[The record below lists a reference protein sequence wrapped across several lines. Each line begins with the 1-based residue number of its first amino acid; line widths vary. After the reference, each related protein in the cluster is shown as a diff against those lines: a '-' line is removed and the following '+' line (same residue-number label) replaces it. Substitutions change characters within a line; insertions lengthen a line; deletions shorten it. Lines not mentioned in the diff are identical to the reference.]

1 MDRDSK
7 LIFERYTSYRNSQ
20 MLQEVAALAPA
31 GGSILLAGI
40 ASIAASFGLVA
51 LSDQIMKLSN
61 TLSLTPKSGALDG
74 DASIKNLISQFNAVA
89 LDLNNP
95 EKADFAVEQA
105 ALLMQSVPGPLSEF
119 FTAIGK
125 VILDMSNQYRSTGDE
140 EFVRMGQSVINEGFR
155 RMTNAMSGAGVA
167 SKEFESFI
175 TTFSQISEQLQNVA
189 QSSGTAPNAYQAAQR
204 RLAAQQQSSPSP
216 SPNPS
221 PSPSPTPPQ
230 GPSKKDKAMAAVKKG
245 GAIVGRGA
253 VEGGKL
259 AVKGGAELTKLGI
272 KGTAFSLQQLGRIG
286 PIRAINL
293 GVLGV
298 VSYLAY
304 ALATGLKSSVDDVTK
319 IVNTGTEGAA
329 DAVETT
335 DQAVRGLG
343 SAGSKVGEWVSNSW
357 QWVKSKFTRETTSTT
372 VTPPPE
378 PEEVKVKDD
387 NQAGPVSTDT
397 NKVTPVGTS
406 TNYTQIKFGS

>member
-7 LIFERYTSYRNSQ
+7 LIFERYKNHRNLR
-20 MLQEVAALAPA
+20 MLQEVAIAAPVA
-31 GGSILLAGI
+31 GSTLLAGI

-61 TLSLTPKSGALDG
+61 TLSLTPKSGALDE

-105 ALLMQSVPGPLSEF
+105 ALLMQSVPGPLSDF
-119 FTAIGK
+119 FMAIGK
-125 VILDMSNQYRSTGDE
+125 VILDMSTQYRSTGDE

-155 RMTNAMSGAGVA
+155 RMTNAISGAGVA
-167 SKEFESFI
+167 SKEFESFNA
-175 TTFSQISEQLQNVA
+175 TFSQISEQLQNVA
-189 QSSGTAPNAYQAAQR
+189 QSSGTAPTAYQAAQR

-216 SPNPS
+216 GPNP
-221 PSPSPTPPQ
+221 PQGPSPTPPQ
-230 GPSKKDKAMAAVKKG
+230 GPSKKDKAIAAVKKG
-245 GAIVGRGA
+245 GEIVGRGA
-253 VEGGKL
+253 IEGGKL
-259 AVKGGAELTKLGI
+259 AGRGAVGLAKLGI
-272 KGTAFSLQQLGRIG
+272 KGTAFSLQQLGRIN
-286 PIRAINL
+286 ILQSINL
-293 GVLGV
+293 VVLGGAG
-298 VSYLAY
+298 YLTY
-304 ALATGLKSSVDDVTK
+304 ALVSGLKPAVDDVTK
-319 IVNTGTEGAA
+319 IVRTGTEGAV

-397 NKVTPVGTS
+397 NKVTPVGIS